1 MARVYR
7 IPEYD
12 RVTEIV
18 KDFANGFAACDVV
31 FGTVNMCHV
40 AGDDKVTIMYSTP
53 RAVNGEPDEF
63 ADNFISRYPRC
74 AVLSQITLSLLHEIG
89 HMVNKEAMTHYD
101 ANVSTSAE
109 YFDLPNEKIA
119 TDWAGNFASKN
130 LQFCLDFDTKLNS
143 AILRAHMTFI
153 ARERM
158 RIALDF
164 ASK

>member
-7 IPEYD
+7 IPEFD

-18 KDFANGFAACDVV
+18 KEFTNEFAACDVV

-40 AGDDKVTIMYSTP
+40 ADDGKVTIMYSTP
-53 RAVNGEPDEF
+53 RAVNGAPDEF

-74 AVLSQITLSLLHEIG
+74 AVLSQIMLSLLHEIG
-89 HMVNKEAMTHYD
+89 HMVNKEAMTRYD
-101 ANVSTSAE
+101 ANVATSAE
-109 YFDLPNEKIA
+109 YFELPNEKIA

-143 AILRAHMTFI
+143 AILRAHMTFV